1 MSAFM
6 LVTARISDPAAFR
19 AYAEAAASLVTA
31 FGGRYRVLGSVAEAL
46 EGDAPEGK
54 MVISEWPSMEAAR
67 RFWNSPEY
75 RQAKQLRAGTGSFDV
90 VLVDGLPE

>member
-1 MSAFM
+1 MSAFL

-19 AYAEAAASLVTA
+19 AYAREAASLVTA

-54 MVISEWPSMEAAR
+54 MVISEWPSVEAAR
-67 RFWNSPEY
+67 RFWDSAEY
-75 RQAKQLRAGTGSFDV
+75 AQVKKLRAGTGSFDV
-90 VLVDGLPE
+90 VLLEGIPE

>member
-6 LVTARISDPAAFR
+6 LVTARISDPQAFR
-19 AYAEAAASLVTA
+19 AYAQEAARLVVA
-31 FGGRYRVLGSVAEAL
+31 FGGRYRVVGSVAEAL
-46 EGDAPEGK
+46 EGNASEGK
-54 MVISEWPSMEAAR
+54 MVISEWPSMDAAQ

-75 RQAKQLRAGTGSFDV
+75 MQAKQLRAGTGSFDV